1 MTNNDLVIE
10 RLNVDVYA
18 DTNVKPNEL
27 LQKITQQIKAIVLP
41 LVEEQIDAELGEII
55 EPDLSLEQVHVDLNI
70 EEVVGNHE
78 EIACAISQAVSKAAD
93 RCKAEQDEFNK
104 LVRANERTTLNS
116 IEQVYVKAIQ
126 DDFLP
131 ISLQKAKIVLNLVQS
146 FFEVPVGKS
155 TLIKQTNKDVQKEQ
169 VLQTADN
176 VKDTGELEIS
186 NGSHAAIIQLL
197 HFLKF
202 GYFSQSNFAP
212 LNDGEVVQTPFAS
225 FSTDSL
231 EQNIEDK
238 IAQNKSYSKLEE
250 IERFFFNSDKKEE
263 LFYCFATFLIENP
276 KLFLR
281 FSSQFTHQFQSEL
294 WFIFLN
300 KKFTDYVAITAEKP
314 VLKVDFL
321 QFLAENPELISQ
333 FLNQAT
339 LWSLF
344 MPLEMAHIFMQLLQK
359 MDENVRNIEFIIHNL
374 LKTVKKEVEITETVF
389 IKIIE
394 SAKVEIKQLI
404 DQKSLKNEINHELL
418 TDISHKLMK
427 SAKNEN
433 KIPITETIRKN
444 TNNAVFAYIEYL
456 RSDFALAEK
465 IDPIL
470 DNYFQQKRQNNNVEN
485 WMQSFANFLVSP
497 DIIAAILF
505 ELEELKPTNG
515 HRVQA
520 VSYKAEQALLVSLLE
535 DRLVTI
541 NASTSSKASESIGE
555 NESTEQKIIATEND
569 SIHQI
574 AQKERIEIANAGMV
588 LLNPFLPILF
598 KNLELQNEKGEW
610 LSEEHQVQAIY
621 LLSYLVTGLWG
632 TSEDELYLA
641 KVLTNYPLKE
651 ILPAFDLAEKGP
663 WDESNQTQLT
673 AELNNIIE
681 VIQENWRPMR
691 NCTWNGLRT
700 DFLTR
705 AGQLELKEN
714 MQYILTI
721 EPHTLD
727 VLLPHIKW
735 GMAMIKYSWM
745 EQILNVEWGE

>member
-18 DTNVKPNEL
+18 EVYNKPNEL
-27 LQKITQQIKAIVLP
+27 LQRITEQIKAVVLP
-41 LVEEQIDAELGEII
+41 LVEEQVDAKLGEAT
-55 EPDLSLEQVHVDLNI
+55 DLDLELEQVRVDLNI
-70 EEVVGNHE
+70 DEVIGSQE
-78 EIACAISQAVSKAAD
+78 EIAAAIAQAVRKAAD
-93 RCKAEQDEFNK
+93 QCKAEQDEFNK
-104 LVRANERTTLNS
+104 LVRINEKTSLV
-116 IEQVYVKAIQ
+116 EFDQPYVKAIQ
-126 DDFLP
+126 DYILP
-131 ISLQKAKIVLNLVQS
+131 ISLQKATIVLNLVQS
-146 FFEVPVGKS
+146 FFRVQAGKS
-155 TLIKQTNKDVQKEQ
+155 AIIKQTHKDVQSGSTLEFFDK
-169 VLQTADN
+169 
-176 VKDTGELEIS
+176 VKNLESSEIS
-186 NGSHAAIIQLL
+186 NGNHAVIIQLL

-202 GYFSQSNFAP
+202 GYFSQSNFTP
-212 LNDGEVVQTPFAS
+212 LKDDEAVETPFAS

-231 EQNIEDK
+231 ERNIE
-238 IAQNKSYSKLEE
+238 NKTTLNESYSKLEE
-250 IERFFFNSDKKEE
+250 IEHYFFISEEKEQ
-263 LFYCFATFLIENP
+263 LFFCFATFLIENP
-276 KLFLR
+276 KLFPR
-281 FSSQFTHQFQSEL
+281 FSRQFTNQFQSEL
-294 WFIFLN
+294 WFVFLN
-300 KKFTDYVAITAEKP
+300 KKFTNFVDLVDKKP
-314 VLKVDFL
+314 SLRVDFL
-321 QFLAENPELISQ
+321 HFLVENPKLISQ

-344 MPLEMAHIFMQLLQK
+344 MPIDMAQIFMHLLQK
-359 MDENVRNIEFIIHNL
+359 MHGNVRNIEFIIKNL
-374 LKTVKKEVEITETVF
+374 LKNVKKGVEITITVF
-389 IKIIE
+389 VEITK
-394 SAKVEIKQLI
+394 SAKVEIEQLI
-404 DQKSLKNEINHELL
+404 DQKSFKNEINHELL

-433 KIPITETIRKN
+433 KIPITETIRKHT
-444 TNNAVFAYIEYL
+444 TNSVFAYIDYL

-470 DNYFQQKRQNNNVEN
+470 DNYFQQKHQIQTVES
-485 WMQSFANFLVSP
+485 WIKSFANFLVSP

-515 HRVQA
+515 HRLQA
-520 VSYKAEQALLVSLLE
+520 VSYKAKEALLVALLE
-535 DRLVTI
+535 DRLVAI
-541 NASTSSKASESIGE
+541 NATISSQVREGFNES
-555 NESTEQKIIATEND
+555 ESTEQKSIATEND
-569 SIHQI
+569 LVHQI
-574 AQKERIEIANAGMV
+574 AQKERIEIVNAGMV

-610 LSEEHQVQAIY
+610 LSEQHQVHAIY
-621 LLSYLVTGLWG
+621 LLNYLVTGAWEA
-632 TSEDELYLA
+632 TEDQLYLA

-651 ILPAFDLAEKGP
+651 ILPAFDLTEKGP

-691 NCTWNGLRT
+691 NCTWSGLRT